1 MLGIISGLK
10 RSTEGGIGKIYLGL
24 LGSNLYSTPFTSCT
38 IVFANSGSRFKRF
51 KSIKRVQPSIG
62 ISRLLSS
69 KTFTNA
75 SLLSLATKGT
85 LSIITIITQGVNIFH
100 SFVFTTYTSFTLCC
114 YQIHFRGRHSHVGI
128 NIRRPKRIIQIYP
141 T

>member
-10 RSTEGGIGKIYLGL
+10 RSTVGGIGKIYLGL

-62 ISRLLSS
+62 ICRLLSS

-85 LSIITIITQGVNIFH
+85 LSIIRLSRKVLIYSIALSLLPIRASHSAAIRYISGVDIAM
-100 SFVFTTYTSFTLCC
+100 LA
-114 YQIHFRGRHSHVGI
+114 
-128 NIRRPKRIIQIYP
+128 
-141 T
+141 

>member
-85 LSIITIITQGVNIFH
+85 LSIIRLSFH

>member
-38 IVFANSGSRFKRF
+38 IVFMEFRFTIQTFQVNQAGTAKHRH
-51 KSIKRVQPSIG
+51 
-62 ISRLLSS
+62 SRLLSS

-85 LSIITIITQGVNIFH
+85 LSIIRLSRKVLIYSIALSLLPIRASH
-100 SFVFTTYTSFTLCC
+100 SAA
-114 YQIHFRGRHSHVGI
+114 
-128 NIRRPKRIIQIYP
+128 IRYISG
-141 T
+141 

>member
-51 KSIKRVQPSIG
+51 KSIKRYCRKWI
-62 ISRLLSS
+62 
-69 KTFTNA
+69 
-75 SLLSLATKGT
+75 SLLHAGKVIRSWRKG
-85 LSIITIITQGVNIFH
+85 
-100 SFVFTTYTSFTLCC
+100 
-114 YQIHFRGRHSHVGI
+114 
-128 NIRRPKRIIQIYP
+128 
-141 T
+141 

>member
-10 RSTEGGIGKIYLGL
+10 RSTVGGIGKIYLGL

-85 LSIITIITQGVNIFH
+85 LSIIGVNIFH

-114 YQIHFRGRHSHVGI
+114 YQIHFRSRHSHVGI
-128 NIRRPKRIIQIYP
+128 NIRCPKRIIQIYS